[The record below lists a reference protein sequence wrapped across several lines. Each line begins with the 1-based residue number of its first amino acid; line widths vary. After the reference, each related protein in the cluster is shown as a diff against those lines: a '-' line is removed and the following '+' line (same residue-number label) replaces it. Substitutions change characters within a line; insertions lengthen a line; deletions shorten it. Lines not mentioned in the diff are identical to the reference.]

1 MSGRQ
6 DWTFRCSNFF
16 RGWLKVRIKTSRPE
30 ETIARATG
38 ANVPLW
44 DVRRT
49 PEGMDVRMRLRDVR
63 PLWRATKGTRTRLRF
78 GERGGFPFWL
88 KRTRHRPFLWLGALV
103 AAVLVG
109 YVTSR
114 VWVVD
119 VGTTLSVSEEAQLVA
134 VAEQAGLRPG
144 AVRDALPLAR
154 IERDMLR
161 QLPQYTWLGIS
172 VHGAVAVLRVYRF
185 VPRPPSTLAH
195 RLVAQVNARVTAVHV
210 YIGQALVSPG
220 DRVRAGQPLIE
231 GIVEAPAL
239 PDGQEPG
246 SRLPSVTTV
255 AEGEVLGN
263 VHVATKVYQPYR
275 GQILLPTHQEFRR
288 TWLMISGRA
297 VQLGG
302 FLPVPFR
309 FWTSKTVVVPLK
321 WQNIDLPATWVEVVY
336 NEVIPVSARWSR
348 HAAETKASQLAW
360 ANLRQRLVPGQTVI
374 SRKVSFRLGPRGVW
388 ATASA
393 VISENIAVPSVQQRP
408 RNP

>member
-1 MSGRQ
+1 MSRRQ
-6 DWTFRCSNFF
+6 DWPFRLSSFF

-30 ETIARATG
+30 ETISRATG
-38 ANVPLW
+38 AHVSLW

-49 PEGMDVRMRLRDVR
+49 PDGLDVRMRLSDVR
-63 PLWRATKGTRTRLRF
+63 ALWRVTKGTGTRLRF
-78 GERGGFPFWL
+78 RERRGFPFWI
-88 KRTRHRPFLWLGALV
+88 KRTRHRPFLWVGAVL
-103 AAVLVG
+103 AAVLLI
-109 YVTSR
+109 YITSR

-119 VGTTLSVSEEAQLVA
+119 VGTTVSASEEAQLVA

-144 AVRDALPLAR
+144 AVRAALPLAR

-172 VHGAVAVLRVYRF
+172 IRGAVAVLRVYRF
-185 VPRPPSTLAH
+185 VPRPASTLAH
-195 RLVAQVNARVTAVHV
+195 RLVAQQKARVTAVHV

-220 DRVRAGQPLIE
+220 DTVRVGQPLIE

-255 AEGEVLGN
+255 AEGEVIGE
-263 VHVATKVYQPYR
+263 VHVSTTVYQPYR
-275 GQILLPTHQEFRR
+275 GQILLPTHQMYRR
-288 TWLMISGRA
+288 EWVMVSGRA
-297 VQLGG
+297 VQVSG

-309 FWTSKTVVVPLK
+309 FWTSKTIDVPLK

-336 NEVIPVSARWSR
+336 NEVIPVSVRWSR
-348 HAAETKASQLAW
+348 PMAVKKASQLAW
-360 ANLRQRLVPGQTVI
+360 ANLRQRLVPGQSVI
-374 SRKVSFRLGPRGVW
+374 SRKVSWRAGPRGVW

-393 VISENIAVPSVQQRP
+393 VISENIAVPAVQRHP
-408 RNP
+408 